1 MAIKKHRILV
11 TGSVGQI
18 GADLTPVLRRH
29 HGCENV
35 VAVGHRTQ
43 PSDEFRQSGPFETID
58 ATDKEALR
66 ALILKHD
73 IGTIYHLV
81 TVLSGDG
88 EKDPDRAWHVNVGSL
103 KNVLDLAVEFEMSQV
118 FWPSSIAVF
127 GPTTP
132 RIDTPQRTILEPT
145 TMYGVNKVAGENLC
159 NYYFLKYG
167 LDVRGLRYPGLVTY
181 KTFSGGGTS
190 DYSVEIFIDAIKH
203 GHYTFFV
210 NAGTAMPLMYMDD
223 AIRATIELM
232 EAEASRITVRT
243 SYNLGALSFT
253 AGELAEAV
261 AGRIDGFTYDFEPDF
276 RQAIADSWPDTVNDS
291 VARHDWGWKPEFDLE
306 TLVETMIEGI
316 RNSPLVGSANR
327 L

>member
-1 MAIKKHRILV
+1 MTAKGTRILV
-11 TGSVGQI
+11 TGAVGQI
-18 GADLTPVLRRH
+18 GTDLTPVLRQR

-35 VAVGHRTQ
+35 VAAGHRTR
-43 PSDEFRQSGPFETID
+43 PSDEFRTAGPFETVD
-58 ATDKEALR
+58 VTDKEALR
-66 ALILKHD
+66 TLIVEHD
-73 IGTIYHLV
+73 IGAIYHLA

-88 EKDPDRAWHVNVGSL
+88 EKHPDLAWNVNAGSL

-132 RIDTPQRTILEPT
+132 RMGTPQRTILEPT
-145 TMYGVNKVAGENLC
+145 TMYGVTKVAGENLC
-159 NYYFLKYG
+159 NYYFLKHG
-167 LDVRGLRYPGLVTY
+167 LDVRGLRYPGLITF

-232 EAEASRITVRT
+232 EAEASRISVRT

-261 AGRIDGFTYDFEPDF
+261 AGRIDGFTYDFDPDF
-276 RQAIADSWPDTVNDS
+276 RQAIADSWPDTVDDS
-291 VARHDWGWKPEFDLE
+291 VARRDWGWKPEFDLE

-316 RNSPLVGSANR
+316 RSSPLGGSTER
-327 L
+327 P